1 MKLFIHT
8 HTHTHRIANRQFV
21 CVNQVKVSRV
31 YVRDTTVVSAFP
43 LLLFGGDIAVQHLQ
57 KMLVVDNWI
66 RYKVG
71 SGV

>member
-1 MKLFIHT
+1 M
-8 HTHTHRIANRQFV
+8 
-21 CVNQVKVSRV
+21 SRV